1 MNDEKTDNSDDM
13 PEFFSEKEKQPE
25 SSKKN
30 VDKHNQEKNKL
41 TKKWSSLL
49 KKQTKK
55 DLVKSET
62 SLVDP
67 DYNRKKLFSKGINLM
82 ADEKLEDASR
92 VFELILRSNPDDV
105 YALLKLGYCRFS
117 LGRLLRIYESI

>member
-1 MNDEKTDNSDDM
+1 MNYERIFNRIRFNTGNRMNDEKTDNSGDT
-13 PEFFSEKEKQPE
+13 PEFFLENEKQPE
-25 SSKKN
+25 SSKKD
-30 VDKHNQEKNKL
+30 VGEGGNQEKKKL

-49 KKQTKK
+49 KKPSKK

-92 VFELILRSNPDDV
+92 VFELILRSNPTM
-105 YALLKLGYCRFS
+105 LMRF
-117 LGRLLRIYESI
+117 